1 MNENDLLKLKSDID
15 KAKVAVSELTGQRNA
30 LMKQL
35 EEFGCKTID
44 DADSK
49 LKEIESEV
57 SVFNNKI
64 TQGVK
69 ELEEKYNA

>member
-35 EEFGCKTID
+35 EEFGCKTIEQ
-44 DADSK
+44 ADSK

-64 TQGVK
+64 TTGIK
-69 ELEEKYNA
+69 ELEEKYQ

>member
-1 MNENDLLKLKSDID
+1 MKTESDLLKLKSDID

-64 TQGVK
+64 TTGIK
-69 ELEEKYNA
+69 ELEEKYQ

>member
-35 EEFGCKTID
+35 EEFGCKTIEQ
-44 DADSK
+44 ADSK

-69 ELEEKYNA
+69 ELEEKYQ

>member
-1 MNENDLLKLKSDID
+1 MNKNDLLKLKSDID

-64 TQGVK
+64 TTGIK
-69 ELEEKYNA
+69 ELEEKYQ